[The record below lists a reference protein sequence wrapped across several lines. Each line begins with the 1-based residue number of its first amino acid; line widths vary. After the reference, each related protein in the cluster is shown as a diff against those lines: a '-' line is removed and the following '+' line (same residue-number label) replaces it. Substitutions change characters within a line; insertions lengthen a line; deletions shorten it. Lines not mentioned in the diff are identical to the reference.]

1 MIQLAR
7 FDCCKNRLLQYLHP
21 TFILTVNFYNMKY
34 RKNGHA
40 EGVFFNSFIDHA
52 DYLYFDELYIF

>member
-1 MIQLAR
+1 MIQPALTAAKT
-7 FDCCKNRLLQYLHP
+7 DCYNICTLRL
-21 TFILTVNFYNMKY
+21 ISNFYNMKY

-52 DYLYFDELYIF
+52 DYLYFDELYNF